1 MILKTAKLMA
11 IAMCLS
17 TSILAQST
25 IFQKDSL
32 KISIDSAEHIFLQ
45 NNLML
50 LAQKYNIEA
59 QKALILQ
66 AKLYPNPNIN
76 YSHGFYH
83 PELKKFFASG
93 NEGEY
98 AASISQ
104 VIILARKRNKQIQ
117 IAKTNTQIAEFQF
130 YDLLRT
136 LKYTLRVDFY
146 NIYFL
151 QKSSTIYGEEIK
163 SLQQI
168 LNAFE
173 QQKGKG
179 YISEKEVVR
188 IKAQLYNL
196 QSEYNDLIN
205 QINDIQS
212 ELRLVL
218 QLKKI
223 YIVPIINEQHID
235 NLNPEQYTIA
245 SLIDTA
251 YEERTDLKISRS
263 TVDLNKQL
271 YSLQKALA
279 TPDITIQAGYDK
291 QGSYIHNFNSLGFGI
306 DIPIFNR
313 NQGNIKSAKSSID
326 ISSTLQKFNEA
337 TIEEQIARAF
347 QKAIDNQKLYKSI
360 DTSFNQ
366 DIEKIEKEIVINY
379 QKRNIG
385 LLEFIDFY
393 DSYKQNILQLNTI
406 KFNKVSALEDI
417 NFYTA
422 SNLFK

>member
-1 MILKTAKLMA
+1 MLFKTVNLLGIVIYISNSLMA
-11 IAMCLS
+11 
-17 TSILAQST
+17 QSNT
-25 IFQKDSL
+25 FQKDSL
-32 KISIDSAEHIFLQ
+32 RISIDSAEHIFID

-50 LAQKYNIEA
+50 LAQKYNIDA
-59 QKALILQ
+59 QKAQIIQ

-76 YSHGFYH
+76 YSHGLYH
-83 PELKKFFASG
+83 SELKKFFATG
-93 NEGEY
+93 QDGEY

-117 IAKTNTQIAEFQF
+117 IAETNSKIAEYQF

-151 QKSSTIYGEEIK
+151 QQSSKVYGEEIR

-168 LNAFE
+168 VGAFE

-188 IKAQLYNL
+188 IKAQLYSL
-196 QSEYNDLIN
+196 ESEENDLIN

-218 QLKKI
+218 QIKNN
-223 YIVPIINEQHID
+223 YIVPIVNENHLD
-235 NLNPEQYTIA
+235 NLKPEQFSIA
-245 SLIDTA
+245 QLIDTA
-251 YEERTDLKISRS
+251 YIDRTDLKISRS
-263 TVDLNKQL
+263 TVELNKQF
-271 YSLQKALA
+271 YNLQKALA
-279 TPDITIQAGYDK
+279 TPDITLQAGYDK
-291 QGSYIHNFNSLGFGI
+291 QGSYIHNFNSLGFGM

-326 ISSTLQKFNEA
+326 ISSTLQKYNEA
-337 TIEEQIARAF
+337 TIEEQIARAL
-347 QKAIDNQKLYKSI
+347 QKAIDNQKLYQKI
-360 DTSFNQ
+360 DPSFSN
-366 DIEKIEKEIVINY
+366 DIEKMEMEVMSNY

-393 DSYKQNILQLNTI
+393 DSYKQNTLQLNAI
-406 KFNKVSALEDI
+406 KFNKINALEDI

-422 SNLFK
+422 TNLFN